1 MKSSKNSTINIVVD
15 FGMEVREETIIILMT
30 KKLVKRYV
38 WILLVGMLV
47 NYLKLQDH
55 AMDIIQDG
63 VMMQNPKI
71 VNNFNTEVALEIII
85 GYVYFSTGWPI
96 ASVTFESDAY
106 NYK

>member
-15 FGMEVREETIIILMT
+15 SGMEVQEETIIILMT

-47 NYLKLQDH
+47 NYLKLLVH
-55 AMDIIQDG
+55 AMDIIPDG

-71 VNNFNTEVALEIII
+71 VNNFNMGVVLEIII
-85 GYVYFSTGWPI
+85 G
-96 ASVTFESDAY
+96 
-106 NYK
+106 

>member
-15 FGMEVREETIIILMT
+15 FGMDVQEETIIILMT

-47 NYLKLQDH
+47 NYRKLLVH
-55 AMDIIQDG
+55 AMDIIPDG

-71 VNNFNTEVALEIII
+71 VNNFNMGVVLEIII
-85 GYVYFSTGWPI
+85 G
-96 ASVTFESDAY
+96 
-106 NYK
+106 